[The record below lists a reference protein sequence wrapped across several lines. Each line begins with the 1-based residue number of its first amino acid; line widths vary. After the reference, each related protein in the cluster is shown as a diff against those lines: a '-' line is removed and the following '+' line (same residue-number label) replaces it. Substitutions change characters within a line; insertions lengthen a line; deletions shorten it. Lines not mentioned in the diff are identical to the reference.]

1 MSQIKYVHVLEYEDG
16 NRVIG
21 PGKGDKSGTHVSV
34 EGDGDWERYDFERVD
49 YWELPEPMPKS
60 EFQDWFVDNKGDDV
74 EPIPSVLEVVAQ
86 QGGDER

>member
-34 EGDGDWERYDFERVD
+34 EGDDWERFDFERVD

-60 EFQDWFVDNKGDDV
+60 EFQDWFAENKDEVV
-74 EPIPSVLEVVAQ
+74 EPINSVIEAAAE
-86 QGGDER
+86 GIDE